1 MRDALAGSQVTTS
14 TGGYGWNSAVRYGS
28 LECLGHADSGHSGG
42 RDFGPPEL
50 RRVSAAGPVA
60 IYQPAWRAGVGKPVG
75 KEPAGGGVVAVY
87 GDLTAG
93 PRAEVKRRALERV
106 LD

>member
-1 MRDALAGSQVTTS
+1 M
-14 TGGYGWNSAVRYGS
+14 
-28 LECLGHADSGHSGG
+28 
-42 RDFGPPEL
+42 
-50 RRVSAAGPVA
+50 RRVSDAGPVA